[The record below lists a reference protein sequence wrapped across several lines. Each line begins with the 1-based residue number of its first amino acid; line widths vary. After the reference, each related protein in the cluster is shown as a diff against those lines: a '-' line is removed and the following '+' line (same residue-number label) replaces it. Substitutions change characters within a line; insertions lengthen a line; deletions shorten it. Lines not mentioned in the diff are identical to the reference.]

1 MQEQAKETVE
11 SLGLKS
17 RAIEL
22 MDYATEAI
30 KSGAD
35 FAGDQAP
42 KLVSEVIAYGRAYW
56 TVMVVIGLVFLIGG
70 GTATIRRSKAW
81 YDWSCSHDCPHFGFF
96 VAIPSII
103 AGVCIFFANLDAFL
117 KVWFAPRLY
126 VIEWIGKLF

>member
-22 MDYATEAI
+22 MDYVTEAI

-42 KLVSEVIAYGRAYW
+42 KLVSEVIAYGRAFW
-56 TVMVVIGLVFLIGG
+56 TAMIVVALILLVGG
-70 GTATIRRSKAW
+70 GVAMIRRSKAW
-81 YDWSCSHDCPHFGFF
+81 YEWSCSHDCPHFGYF
-96 VAIPSII
+96 VAIPSMI
-103 AGVCIFFANLDAFL
+103 AGTTIFFTNLDAFL
-117 KVWFAPRLY
+117 KSWFAPRLY